1 MWYTLQ
7 DEPVVVL
14 GVGSEWTSYTCESW
28 VSAFGITYPMLDD
41 VNSSVYWNY
50 GSGYIPHN
58 VIIDH
63 QGVVL
68 YSQSGFNSSAI
79 LSVILEALTN
89 IDADNDGVYNG
100 NDNCPD
106 IYNPDQEDSDYDGIG
121 DLCDYCNNLIFVD
134 GNLDGNESIDI
145 FDILMLVDVILG
157 ANENSCLAEA
167 GDINDDGVVNVL
179 DVIGL
184 VQRILGGNQQQAL
197 TYLQGL
203 LDPIMFKQLTQELFM
218 IESPKILVWPNP
230 SNSVMN
236 INGYGYV
243 QIYNMLGKEVYEKYL
258 NGHHIWDTR
267 NLPSGIY
274 HIFNNGETTS
284 VTLLK

>member
-1 MWYTLQ
+1 M
-7 DEPVVVL
+7 
-14 GVGSEWTSYTCESW
+14 GVGSDWSTYSCAAWCNT
-28 VSAFGITYPMLDD
+28 FGITYTMLDD
-41 VNSSVYWNY
+41 ISSDVYWMFGN
-50 GSGYIPHN
+50 GYVPHN
-58 VIIDH
+58 VILDH

-68 YSQSGFNSSAI
+68 YSQSGFNSSSI
-79 LSVILEALTN
+79 VGVIQEALNN

-121 DLCDYCNNLIFVD
+121 DECDYCNNLIFVD

-203 LDPIMFKQLTQELFM
+203 LDPIMFKQLTQELFI
-218 IESPKILVWPNP
+218 IEAPKILVWPNP

>member
-1 MWYTLQ
+1 MWQNYQNL
-7 DEPVVVL
+7 PVVVL
-14 GVGSEWTSYTCESW
+14 GVGSDWSTYSCEGW
-28 VSAFGITYPMLDD
+28 VNAFGITYPMLDD
-41 VNSSVYWNY
+41 YASEVYY
-50 GSGYIPHN
+50 DFGTGYIPHN

-79 LSVILEALTN
+79 VQVINSALAN

-106 IYNPDQEDSDYDGIG
+106 DYNPNQEDDDSDGLG
-121 DLCDYCNNLIFVD
+121 NVCDDCNNLVFTG
-134 GNLDGNESIDI
+134 GNLDGDDGLDI
-145 FDILMLVDVILG
+145 FDVLMLIDVILG
-157 ANENSCLAEA
+157 ANENTCLMEA
-167 GDINDDGVVNVL
+167 GDMNGDGYVNVL

-184 VQRILGGNQQQAL
+184 VQMILGGNQQQAIQ
-197 TYLQGL
+197 YLQQIM
-203 LDPIMFKQLTQELFM
+203 DPIMFKQLTQELLM
-218 IESPKILVWPNP
+218 IEAPKLLAWPNP

-243 QIYNMLGKEVYEKYL
+243 QIYNMLGKEVYENYL

-267 NLPSGIY
+267 DLPSGVY
-274 HIFNNGETTS
+274 HMFNNGETTS

>member
-1 MWYTLQ
+1 
-7 DEPVVVL
+7 
-14 GVGSEWTSYTCESW
+14 
-28 VSAFGITYPMLDD
+28 MLDD
-41 VNSSVYWNY
+41 YASAVYWDF
-50 GSGYIPHN
+50 GDGYIPHN

-79 LSVILEALTN
+79 VSIINGALEN

-106 IYNPDQEDSDYDGIG
+106 IYNPNQEDEDGDGIG
-121 DLCDYCNNLIFVD
+121 DVCDNCNSLIFTG
-134 GNLDGNESIDI
+134 GNLDGDDDLDI
-145 FDILMLVDVILG
+145 FDVLMLVDVILG
-157 ANENSCLAEA
+157 SDENTCLVEA
-167 GDINDDGVVNVL
+167 GDITQDGYVNVL

-184 VQRILGGNQQQAL
+184 VQMILGGNQQQAL
-197 TYLQGL
+197 QYVQSI
-203 LDPIMFKQLTQELFM
+203 LDPIQFKQLTQELLM
-218 IESPKILVWPNP
+218 IEAPKILVWPNP
-230 SNSVMN
+230 SNSIMN

-243 QIYNMLGKEVYEKYL
+243 QIYDMLGREVYENYL

-267 NLPSGIY
+267 DLPSGIY
-274 HIFNNGETTS
+274 HLFNNGETTT